1 MSRAG
6 FARVSRKSPC
16 PICGKPDWCMIAKTG
31 EFAICPRVPDGAV
44 RYLESGAGYLHKL
57 TDHATPRRVP
67 FQHQPPVDEPIIDAP
82 ALTEQYRERANDLSH
97 KLELEAKALGVSTGA
112 LELLGIGWSEE
123 HQAWAFPMSD
133 GAGNVIGI
141 RLRNS
146 EGRKWAVRGSRSGLF
161 LPSLI
166 TGDGPLMLVEGP
178 TDAAALIDLDFDVIG
193 RPFCR
198 GGTQYIQDFLRKGK
212 RDVVIVSDNDG
223 PGIDGAHALAESLAG
238 YARSTKIIRPIGGNK
253 DARAWVKSGAGR
265 DTVLWVIRQ
274 AGYWRRAA

>member
-31 EFAICPRVPDGAV
+31 EFAICPRVPEGAV
-44 RYLESGAGYLHKL
+44 KWLGEAGYLHKL
-57 TDHATPRRVP
+57 TERNTPRRIP
-67 FQHQPPVDEPIIDAP
+67 FQHQPPDDEPTIDAP

-198 GGTQYIQDFLRKGK
+198 GGTQFLQDVLRSSK
-212 RDVVIVSDNDG
+212 RDVVVVSDNDT
-223 PGIDGAHALAESLAG
+223 PGIEGATALATSLAG
-238 YARSTKIIRPIGGNK
+238 YARSLKIIRPLKGK
-253 DARAWVKSGAGR
+253 DVRAWKREGATK
-265 DTVLWVIRQ
+265 DVVMWVVRQ
-274 AGYWRRAA
+274 ANYWRAAA